1 MPEPT
6 FWHIQSN
13 PDVSL
18 GRKKVI
24 DILEKTSLIGLNF
37 EKGSSTYNN
46 FKDRMQLGDIVL
58 VRDGIQP
65 IALVEVNGKWEQKI
79 NPDEDLDWFSQRR
92 KIRVLEY
99 AAQETAIADAA
110 RELVAKRDEW
120 LTGQDRKPRH
130 LTRLYNERPTWLDL
144 AHKKLDAAV
153 FAAYGWD
160 PAMTD
165 DTLLAALLTLNH
177 KRANS
182 QT

>member
-65 IALVEVNGKWEQKI
+65 IALVEVTGKWEQKI

-99 AAQETAIADAA
+99 ARAGNSHRRCRARTGRQARRMADG
-110 RELVAKRDEW
+110 
-120 LTGQDRKPRH
+120 TGPQ
-130 LTRLYNERPTWLDL
+130 
-144 AHKKLDAAV
+144 A
-153 FAAYGWD
+153 
-160 PAMTD
+160 PAP
-165 DTLLAALLTLNH
+165 DTPL
-177 KRANS
+177 
-182 QT
+182 

>member
-65 IALVEVNGKWEQKI
+65 IALVEVTGKWEQKI
-79 NPDEDLDWFSQRR
+79 NPD
-92 KIRVLEY
+92 
-99 AAQETAIADAA
+99 
-110 RELVAKRDEW
+110 
-120 LTGQDRKPRH
+120 
-130 LTRLYNERPTWLDL
+130 
-144 AHKKLDAAV
+144 
-153 FAAYGWD
+153 
-160 PAMTD
+160 
-165 DTLLAALLTLNH
+165 
-177 KRANS
+177 
-182 QT
+182 

>member
-65 IALVEVNGKWEQKI
+65 IALVEVTGKWEQKI

-130 LTRLYNERPTWLDL
+130 LTRLYNEHPTWLDL